1 MLTATLDY
9 HAVSSAGKGVMSP
22 PVAVAG
28 IGMVLGAA
36 D

>member
-1 MLTATLDY
+1 MLTAIVNY
-9 HAVSSAGKGVMSP
+9 HAVGSAGKGVMSP

>member
-1 MLTATLDY
+1 MLSATINY
-9 HAVSSAGKGVMSP
+9 HAVGSGGKGVMSP
-22 PVAVAG
+22 SVAVAG

>member
-1 MLTATLDY
+1 MLSATVKY
-9 HAVSSAGKGVMSP
+9 HAVGSAGKGVMSLS
-22 PVAVAG
+22 VAVAG